1 MNMSPRKAFTRV
13 VLAVAAVALWSSPAL
28 AADVDPDRILAESD
42 RARGGGLP
50 GVEWHLKLT
59 STDPENEDL
68 RELAVKAVGDNS
80 LATTVYPPRL
90 KRAMLL
96 QVERNMWYGRPD
108 LRKPIS
114 ISPRQK
120 MTGQAANGDIASTN
134 YYGEYTPTILREER
148 VGEEDTYVL
157 DLVGKN
163 KWVTYDRIVY
173 WVSKKRLVA
182 VKAEF
187 YTVSGKLI
195 KTATFEHD
203 NSIVYAN
210 RTSPFVSR
218 IEIRDAINKANFS
231 VLEYSDV
238 KVRPLTAADFH
249 ISVLGK

>member
-1 MNMSPRKAFTRV
+1 MSNYKFTIV
-13 VLAVAAVALWSSPAL
+13 FATIAILLLQSYQGTAGEI
-28 AADVDPDRILAESD
+28 DPTRILAESD

-50 GVEWHLKLT
+50 GVEWTLKLT
-59 STDPENEDL
+59 STEEEDQNL
-68 RELAVKAVGDNS
+68 RKLTIIAFNDSS

-90 KRAMLL
+90 NRAKLL

-108 LRKPIS
+108 LRKPVS
-114 ISPRQK
+114 ISSRQR
-120 MTGQAANGDIASTN
+120 MSGSAANGDIAATH
-134 YYGEYTPTILREER
+134 YVGEYTPTLLREEK
-148 VGEEDTYVL
+148 VGQEDTWVL

-195 KTATFEHD
+195 KTATFEY
-203 NSIVYAN
+203 NNTLVYDS
-210 RTSPFVSR
+210 RTIPFVSR
-218 IEIRDAINKANFS
+218 IEIRDAINKDNFA

-238 KVRPLTAADFH
+238 KVRKLRTTDFH
-249 ISVLGK
+249 ISVLGG

>member
-1 MNMSPRKAFTRV
+1 MSNRKFI
-13 VLAVAAVALWSSPAL
+13 SAL
-28 AADVDPDRILAESD
+28 AALAAVLVLPSPGAAVSVDPNSILAESD

-50 GVEWHLKLT
+50 GVEWDLKLA
-59 STDPENEDL
+59 STEGGNKD
-68 RELAVKAVGDNS
+68 ELELNVIAVNDSS
-80 LATTVYPPRL
+80 LATTVYPPRM
-90 KRAMLL
+90 KRAKLL

-120 MTGQAANGDIASTN
+120 MSGPAANGDIAATN
-134 YYGEYTPTILREER
+134 YNGEYTPTLLREEK
-148 VGEEDTYVL
+148 VGDEDTYVL

-195 KTATFEHD
+195 KTADFAYD
-203 NSIVYAN
+203 NTIVYDN
-210 RTSPFVSR
+210 HRIPFVSR
-218 IEIRDAINKANFS
+218 IDIRDAINKNNFS
-231 VLEYSDV
+231 VLEYSGV
-238 KVRPLTAADFH
+238 KVRKLTAADFQV
-249 ISVLGK
+249 STLSE